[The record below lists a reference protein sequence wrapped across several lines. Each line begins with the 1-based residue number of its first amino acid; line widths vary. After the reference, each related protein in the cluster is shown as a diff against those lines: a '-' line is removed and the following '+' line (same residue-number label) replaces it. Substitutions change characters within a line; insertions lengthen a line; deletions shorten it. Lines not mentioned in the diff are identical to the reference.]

1 MQYVKLGST
10 GLDVSR
16 VCLGCMTY
24 GLPDR
29 GNHEWTWTR
38 RPPVR

>member
-16 VCLGCMTY
+16 ICLGCMTY

-29 GNHEWTWTR
+29 GVHEWTL
-38 RPPVR
+38 